1 MNTINKN
8 MNYIFSN
15 SKKIFFTIL
24 VSGLFLFQTSCSDFL
39 DLKPIDTPT
48 EDTFYNNEATLQA
61 GVIALYDGLQSGLLY
76 GSTYLTVAELRG
88 DNLADNNPGGGGGV
102 RYQIE
107 SFSETPEN
115 KNLSDAWLGFY
126 TVIYRANILLD
137 KAPNVA
143 MDETRKKEIMG
154 QARFARALSYFNL
167 IQLFGKVPLITT
179 VQTTA
184 QARENHRANI
194 SDIYAQIETDLNSAT
209 TDLPQVW
216 TKTTDIGKATN
227 LAASALLGKVY
238 LYQKKYSEVITTL
251 EPLVALINAKSQL
264 SLVPQT
270 STFPNGIKTSKDII
284 FAMYYLAGGIGESA
298 NINNRYRNQGSDNLI
313 TLPQSLFTN
322 TDNRRALVVSPSSGN
337 RPGKFNATTIG
348 TESNG
353 DFPILRCADVML
365 MYAEAQNEVSFPNTK
380 ALTALNAVRTN
391 SQTTT
396 YTNATLASQDAF
408 RKAIY
413 LERRLELALE
423 CDRWFDIIRTGQLAT
438 AMPQIPSFRSIYP
451 VPQLEVDN
459 VNDKTDWQNNGY

>member
-1 MNTINKN
+1 MLSI
-8 MNYIFSN
+8 I
-15 SKKIFFTIL
+15 KKVFFLIL
-24 VSGLFLFQTSCSDFL
+24 LSSLFLFQISCSDFL
-39 DLKPIDTPT
+39 DLKPIDTST
-48 EDTFYNNEATLQA
+48 EETFYTNEATLQA
-61 GVIALYDGLQSGLLY
+61 GVISLYDGLQSGLLY
-76 GSTYLTVAELRG
+76 GNTYLTLTEIRS
-88 DNLADNNPGGGGGV
+88 DNMADNNSGAGGGV

-115 KNLSDAWLGFY
+115 KNLSDTWLGFY

-137 KAPNVA
+137 KAPNVT
-143 MDETRKKEIMG
+143 MDETRKKEIIG
-154 QARFARALSYFNL
+154 QAKFVRALSYFNL

-184 QARENHRANI
+184 QARENHRANT
-194 SDIYAQIETDLNSAT
+194 SDIYAQIEADLKSAT

-216 TKTTDIGKATN
+216 TKTTNIGKASSF
-227 LAASALLGKVY
+227 AATALLGKAY
-238 LYQKKYSEVITTL
+238 LYQKKYSEVVATL
-251 EPLVALINAKSQL
+251 EPLVTIINAKSQL
-264 SLVPQT
+264 SLAPQT

-284 FAMYYLAGGIGESA
+284 FAIYYLAGGIGESA
-298 NINNRYRNQGSDNLI
+298 NINNRYRNQDSSNLI

-396 YTNATLASQDAF
+396 YTNVTLASQDVF
-408 RKAIY
+408 RKAVY

-423 CDRWFDIIRTGQLAT
+423 CDRWFDINRTGQLTT
-438 AMPQIPSFRSIYP
+438 AMPQIPSYRSIYP
-451 VPQLEVDN
+451 VPQLEIDN
-459 VNDKTDWQNNGY
+459 VNDKTDWQNGGY